1 MAPKKS
7 NGNGITA
14 APGDE
19 ITTADMEFMTAYFKL
34 CTPASKPE
42 PVNFDELGAMFKING
57 KKNLM
62 QRFNRIA
69 AKKGWFQAEDPV
81 VDSAAPAKKKGG
93 RPKKNDA
100 TTAGTASKASKGS
113 DDAANEDDTEM
124 PDGPSP
130 AKKRKLEDEDEDED

>member
-7 NGNGITA
+7 NGNGTTA
-14 APGDE
+14 ASGDE
-19 ITTADMEFMTAYFKL
+19 ITAADMEFMTAYFKL

-69 AKKGWFQAEDPV
+69 AKKGWFQAEGPA
-81 VDSAAPAKKKGG
+81 VDTATPPKKNGG
-93 RPKKNDA
+93 RPKKNAA
-100 TTAGTASKASKGS
+100 TTASTALKTSKGS
-113 DDAANEDDTEM
+113 DGVA
-124 PDGPSP
+124 
-130 AKKRKLEDEDEDED
+130 DEDNTIAARWPQPC